1 MALTIA
7 SGARFRVGFAH
18 HRYSFVYSAKIPRA
32 QEILG
37 VDRRVHTAEHLASAV
52 FWLGVPHT
60 EIPRARLVAEAPPAL
75 PPYAVMHPFAS
86 SPAKTWP
93 AERFVALAEYLKE
106 KSGLETVFLAG
117 PADDPAP
124 FSRFRVAHNSP
135 LTEVKSLMAGAQLFV
150 GNDSGPAHLAAAFGV
165 PVTVLFGAS
174 DPVTWAPWRTES
186 QVLTSPAG
194 ISAIS
199 TADAI
204 AAVESLKVRA

>member
-1 MALTIA
+1 
-7 SGARFRVGFAH
+7 
-18 HRYSFVYSAKIPRA
+18 
-32 QEILG
+32 
-37 VDRRVHTAEHLASAV
+37 
-52 FWLGVPHT
+52 
-60 EIPRARLVAEAPPAL
+60 
-75 PPYAVMHPFAS
+75 
-86 SPAKTWP
+86 
-93 AERFVALAEYLKE
+93 
-106 KSGLETVFLAG
+106 
-117 PADDPAP
+117 
-124 FSRFRVAHNSP
+124 
-135 LTEVKSLMAGAQLFV
+135 MAGAQLFV